1 MSEPVKI
8 LPAVM
13 AALFILL
20 GVKGVAVWTGV
31 QAELLSI
38 STAEAADSD
47 DSSEAEMETAS
58 DASQDGAAEQV
69 EMSSAIDDVT
79 SGSSVITAGFM
90 SETEIEV
97 LQSLAAR
104 REALDKRRE
113 ELDLRENMLK
123 ATETRVD
130 EKIAELKQIETHISE
145 LLALRD
151 EEEEEQIQSLVKV
164 YETMKPKAAANIFE
178 DLDQDILLDV
188 AGRMKEKNM
197 AVILAAMSAETAQE
211 LTVKLARRR
220 ELPGMALTSTK
231 RTEDSPEE

>member
-13 AALFILL
+13 AALVILL

-31 QAELLSI
+31 QAELLTI
-38 STAEAADSD
+38 STAEAADSEDPSED
-47 DSSEAEMETAS
+47 DKETAS
-58 DASQDGAAEQV
+58 NVSQEDGGEQV
-69 EMSSAIDDVT
+69 EVSSATDDIV
-79 SGSSVITAGFM
+79 SGSSVIASGFM

-104 REALDKRRE
+104 REALDKRGQ

-123 ATETRVD
+123 ATETRLD
-130 EKIAELKQIETHISE
+130 EKIAELKQIETHISD

-151 EEEEEQIQSLVKV
+151 KEEEEQIRSLVKV
-164 YETMKPKAAANIFE
+164 YETMKPKSAAKIFE

-197 AVILAAMSAETAQE
+197 AVILAAMSSEAAQA

-220 ELPGMALTSTK
+220 ESPGFTPTSPEQA
-231 RTEDSPEE
+231 EDSPEG